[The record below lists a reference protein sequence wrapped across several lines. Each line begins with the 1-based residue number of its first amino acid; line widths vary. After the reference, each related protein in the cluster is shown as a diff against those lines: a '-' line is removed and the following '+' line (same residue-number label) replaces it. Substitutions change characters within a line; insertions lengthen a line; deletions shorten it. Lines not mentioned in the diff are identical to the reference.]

1 MINSRNGFTLAE
13 VEEQHLDQ
21 TLSETIRD
29 VHSGSLTA
37 HVLLRFARSRGEHT
51 VQYCLR
57 RMANPNLE
65 TWEEQLLAAI
75 LQNSEIVQD
84 FVCRLPKM
92 IPACSEVL
100 GRVFKQAGQRWEMG
114 LPVRPQS
121 QDFFPLLRLLS
132 MLESVEES
140 RGLLPFL
147 IAMLTL
153 DAPKVQSKAALL
165 IQAVDRELA
174 YTRRLLRHPIAGV
187 RANTMEALLRQN
199 DGRAVAF
206 FRRGTTDTCSRVRA
220 LAAAGL
226 WNAGDSYGLELLMDL
241 VCNPNPAERRCG
253 VLALG
258 LCASPDHLD
267 LLDFLE
273 RDDPDPR
280 VR

>member
-1 MINSRNGFTLAE
+1 
-13 VEEQHLDQ
+13 
-21 TLSETIRD
+21 
-29 VHSGSLTA
+29 
-37 HVLLRFARSRGEHT
+37 
-51 VQYCLR
+51 
-57 RMANPNLE
+57 MADPNLE
-65 TWEEQLLAAI
+65 AWEEQLLAGI

-84 FVCRLPKM
+84 FVCGLPKM
-92 IPACSEVL
+92 IPGCAEVL
-100 GRVFKQAGQRWEMG
+100 SRVFRQAEQRWEMG
-114 LPVRPQS
+114 LPARPPS

-132 MLESVEES
+132 MLGSVEES

-147 IAMLTL
+147 IAVLTL

-174 YTRRLLRHPIAGV
+174 YTRRLLRHPIPGV

-206 FRRGTTDTCSRVRA
+206 FRRGTTDICSRVRA

-241 VCNPNPAERRCG
+241 ICNPNPAERRSG

-258 LCASPDHLD
+258 LCANDDQLV

-280 VR
+280 VRQLAQKARKRISNEEKDTDH